1 MDLHNPTAG
10 QTLEQFRNYLH
21 LLARLHL
28 GHETRGAIDH
38 SDLVQQTLL
47 EAHLQ
52 QDQFQGST
60 EAQRAAWL
68 RKILANNIADA
79 LKGQQRAKRDV
90 NRVRSL
96 EASLNESSARLEA
109 WLVADH
115 SSPSQRVERQEA
127 LLQLAEAISRL
138 PEDQRRAVELKHLQG
153 LSLIEIAQ
161 AMDRTETAIGGLLR
175 RGMSKLREYLSDKS
189 GGES

>member
-1 MDLHNPTAG
+1 MDLQNPIAG
-10 QTLEQFRNYLH
+10 HPLEQYRNYLH

-28 GHETRGAIDH
+28 GDRAGGDLDH

-52 QDQFQGST
+52 QDRFRGAND
-60 EAQRAAWL
+60 AQRAVWL

-79 LKGQQRAKRDV
+79 LKGQRRARRDV

-96 EASLNESSARLEA
+96 EAALDESAARLDA

-127 LLQLAEAISRL
+127 LLQLAEAIGRL
-138 PEDQRRAVELKHLQG
+138 PEDQRRAVEMKHLQG
-153 LSLIEIAQ
+153 LSLVQIAQ
-161 AMDRTETAIGGLLR
+161 AMGRGETAVGGLLR
-175 RGMSKLREYLSDKS
+175 RGMSKLREYLSD
-189 GGES
+189 ESAS